1 MVRPLKDKGIQELDA
16 LRRRAGRLLALDRIA
31 EEDYRYITN
40 RIREIEERIL
50 TMPEHYD
57 REEAPF

>member
-1 MVRPLKDKGIQELDA
+1 MVLPLKDKGLLELEA
-16 LRRRAGRLLALDRIA
+16 IRRRAGRLRALDRIA

-40 RIREIEERIL
+40 RLREIEERIL